1 MLKGAKAKAPKGAK
15 ALACALVLPLCV
27 VLLWWALSAL
37 KLVNPYLM
45 PSPRKVLG
53 AAKGLVLSGALLRH
67 LGISLYRVI
76 SGFALAVCIALPGAL
91 VFYCVPPVKNLFRGI
106 FEFVRATPPLALIP
120 LLILWMGI
128 GEESKRAVIVLASF
142 FPVFMNALSGFESID
157 GRWLELSA
165 SLELSFRR
173 RLRWILFPAALPQ
186 LVTGLRLGFGYSWR
200 ALLGAE
206 LIASASGL
214 GYLITDAQEMARVDV
229 VFVGILCIGTL
240 GLVFD
245 KLLRLAA
252 GRFSPADGSGPSA
265 EERNWNA

>member
-1 MLKGAKAKAPKGAK
+1 MKIPRDNRVKTLCVAAI
-15 ALACALVLPLCV
+15 LPLFV
-27 VLLWWALSAL
+27 ILLWWALSEL

-45 PSPRKVLG
+45 PSPQKVLG
-53 AAKGLVLSGALLRH
+53 AAKRVALSGALARH
-67 LGISLYRVI
+67 VCISLYRVI

-91 VFYCVPPVKNLFRGI
+91 VFYCVPLVKNLFRAV

-157 GRWLELSA
+157 GRWLELSK
-165 SLELSFRR
+165 SLELSFWR

-229 VFVGILCIGTL
+229 VFVGIFTIGIL

-245 KLLRLAA
+245 KLLRLVT
-252 GRFSPADGSGPSA
+252 GRFSPPAA
-265 EERNWNA
+265 EERNWGVNA